1 MASKG
6 KRYDYS
12 PDKNM
17 RLNILFIADVDNSA
31 IATSSREWKKL
42 MGGEVL
48 YSANFFNPMQLLKAV
63 NRKNPDVILF
73 TWRGALSEIL
83 KDSKSTK
90 YLQTSLV
97 NSKIIFSVPDHLGLK
112 PTSSDE
118 QLLKFAD
125 GVTVVS
131 ENLLSE
137 YSRMNHRIIPL
148 FVLRDLPDLNVIN
161 KIKMQK
167 VNKKNQ
173 VIWVGNSKWGE
184 RLGYIDH
191 KGFKRFIQPIFA
203 GLSKLDPKFDA
214 ISIDRGLK
222 FIPLEKTL
230 EMIRTS
236 KYLLQFSDS
245 EGTGLPII
253 EACGLGTIPITRDVG
268 IARELLQG
276 SLQLFIVAN
285 TDEAL
290 ERISSFKNNDIT
302 EQLNKAYED
311 YIQKC
316 RSTIQSIDFSD
327 VPIRL
332 GERRDFKVQR
342 NVKNSLWI
350 RLRWIYRFMRN

>member
-1 MASKG
+1 MASKDES
-6 KRYDYS
+6 YDHP

-17 RLNILFIADVDNSA
+17 RLNILFIADVNNSA
-31 IATSSREWKKL
+31 IATSSRAWKKI

-48 YSANFFNPMQLLKAV
+48 YSAHFLSPMQLLRAAS
-63 NRKNPDVILF
+63 RKNPDIILF

-90 YLQTSLV
+90 YLQTSFI
-97 NSKIIFSVPDHLGLK
+97 NSKIIFSVPDYLGLK

-131 ENLLSE
+131 ENLYAI
-137 YSRMNHRIIPL
+137 YSQMNERIIPIL
-148 FVLRDLPDLNVIN
+148 VLRDLPDLNAIN
-161 KIKMQK
+161 KTMLQK
-167 VNKKNQ
+167 VNKKSQ

-184 RLGYIDH
+184 GLGYIDH

-203 GLSKLDPKFDA
+203 SLHKLDPKLETIA
-214 ISIDRGLK
+214 IDRGSK
-222 FIPLEKTL
+222 FIPLENTL
-230 EMIRTS
+230 EMIRNS
-236 KYLLQFSDS
+236 KFLLQFSDS

-276 SLQLFIVAN
+276 TLQQFIVTNA
-285 TDEAL
+285 DEAL
-290 ERISSFKNNDIT
+290 TRISNFKNNDIT
-302 EQLNKAYED
+302 EQLIKAYEN

-316 RSTIQSIDFSD
+316 ISTIQSIEFRN

-332 GERRDFKVQR
+332 AERKNLKVKTS
-342 NVKNSLWI
+342 VKNSLWI
-350 RLRWIYRFMRN
+350 RLRWIYRFLRN